1 MQVLQTVETLED
13 PPGQVFQELVGMDS
27 KIFQAAQTLEDSF
40 RQAGQE
46 KTVIQA
52 QEFQLGKSL
61 KDPRWKVVHE
71 IAAHV

>member
-1 MQVLQTVETLED
+1 
-13 PPGQVFQELVGMDS
+13 MDS